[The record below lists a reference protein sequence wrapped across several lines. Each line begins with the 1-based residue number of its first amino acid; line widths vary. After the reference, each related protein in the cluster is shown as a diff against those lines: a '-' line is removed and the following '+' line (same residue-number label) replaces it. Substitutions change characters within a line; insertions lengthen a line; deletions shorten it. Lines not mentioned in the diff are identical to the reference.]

1 MAVLVSCHV
10 LSRRV
15 GTVQSGK
22 GVVNHFARGHVNR
35 VQCSAQESIRRKA
48 SGMNIAVRTLKNQ
61 MERPSFWQRTFNS
74 GLHPKY
80 REWGL
85 NANPWKIGC
94 CGLLGGF
101 FGAMCGVGGGI
112 VMIPLLYVE

>member
-1 MAVLVSCHV
+1 
-10 LSRRV
+10 
-15 GTVQSGK
+15 
-22 GVVNHFARGHVNR
+22 
-35 VQCSAQESIRRKA
+35 
-48 SGMNIAVRTLKNQ
+48 MNIAVRTLKNQ

-112 VMIPLLYVE
+112 VMIPLLYVEYQCVECSTGPVFHMEHMEMTAT